1 MKIGIMGGTFNPIH
15 NGHLILADCAYRE
28 FKLDK
33 IWFLPNGNPPH
44 KENDE
49 METNIKQR
57 VDMVKAALTGD
68 ERYELC
74 LYEADE
80 NHIYYSYATMENF
93 RKKFPQHQFYFIIGA
108 DSLFDMVDWKY
119 PERQLPICTI
129 LAACRDDIDTKSMR
143 QQMDYLNQKYH
154 GDIRL
159 LKAPVVPAASSEIR
173 RELKSGENA
182 ADMVPAAVMNY
193 IQTHHLYEKRINTHG

>member
-28 FKLDK
+28 FQLDK

-49 METNIKQR
+49 METNIAQR
-57 VDMVKAALTGD
+57 VEMVKAALLGD
-68 ERYELC
+68 ERFELC

-80 NHIYYSYATMENF
+80 SHIFYSYATMEEF
-93 RKKFPQHQFYFIIGA
+93 RKRFPRHEFYFIIGA
-108 DSLFDMVDWKY
+108 DSLFDIEDWKC
-119 PERQLPICTI
+119 PERLLPICTI
-129 LAACRDDIDTKSMR
+129 LAACRDDVDTASMKE
-143 QQMDYLNQKYH
+143 QIDYLNKKYH

-173 RELKSGENA
+173 KELKAGVNA
-182 ADMVPAAVMNY
+182 ADMVPGPVMDY
-193 IQTHHLYEKRINTHG
+193 IQMYHLYERGAHTHG